1 MSKVVG
7 YEADS
12 DVDFVS
18 PLPHPGSD
26 SMIFDDPTAP
36 LGSDGIFLQIRML
49 KVGKNM
55 TTGAM
60 IGWYC
65 FALVFVGSIFVCLLY
80 VYCHNANAHRRAQRA
95 LDDQRRLESIE
106 ANVARWSRVEN
117 ERNKRVVRACLQR
130 NTKVTSISAFVL
142 VCTSRTWNH
151 FLQPQHSF
159 SNPPTH
165 CHIIHQTAFRSEG
178 PCFYQET
185 GPRRRS
191 Q

>member
-1 MSKVVG
+1 MLRVVAH
-7 YEADS
+7 ESDS
-12 DVDFVS
+12 GVDLVS
-18 PLPHPGSD
+18 PLPDPGSD

-36 LGSDGIFLQIRML
+36 LGDDGNFVQMRML

-55 TTGAM
+55 SSGAM

-65 FALVFVGSIFVCLLY
+65 FALVFVGSVFVCLLY

-130 NTKVTSISAFVL
+130 NTKVRPLLVL
-142 VCTSRTWNH
+142 FLCVH
-151 FLQPQHSF
+151 F
-159 SNPPTH
+159 
-165 CHIIHQTAFRSEG
+165 
-178 PCFYQET
+178 
-185 GPRRRS
+185 
-191 Q
+191 